1 MGIAALLKLN
11 SLCGS
16 FGVQTRFSQVLGD
29 LSVFSTTV
37 VAMLVLIA
45 SIAAYP
51 TLFFK
56 NCVSFFQKCPF

>member
-16 FGVQTRFSQVLGD
+16 FGVQTRTLGD

>member
-1 MGIAALLKLN
+1 M
-11 SLCGS
+11 
-16 FGVQTRFSQVLGD
+16 
-29 LSVFSTTV
+29 FSTTV

-56 NCVSFFQKCPF
+56 NCISFFSKMSLLIGEIDIDILLVGKSLRQRKVIVFH